1 MTQTSS
7 QTTTGLSGFMKKK
20 YLENK
25 LAGAYKTT
33 SIGVES
39 GSLDGGFLS
48 KPVNLDLNQRRL
60 EQKQKYLKRKEL
72 ATKSL
77 ERKKADRDGGSS
89 SSSNG
94 EIEDDE
100 ENMRLPTDY

>member
-1 MTQTSS
+1 
-7 QTTTGLSGFMKKK
+7 MKKK

-48 KPVNLDLNQRRL
+48 KPVNLDLNQRMWGNIFVSKAWAETEIPQEERVVFV
-60 EQKQKYLKRKEL
+60 EL

-77 ERKKADRDGGSS
+77 ERKKADRDGSSSS